1 MKNLNQVLAKGLL
14 ILLLSI
20 SLVSCAS
27 IPELKLHY
35 QLPPASDQ
43 LKGMQVVL
51 AFEDARD
58 IKQILGPGA
67 KKELKNFSGNISFS
81 VARHKEPGFKIG
93 AFQSSGL
100 IREAFKR
107 RLENLGMGLLT
118 EQSAGTPQL
127 LIILREFTLDLV
139 NRRWVVQMSYEARL
153 VKNGKVLA
161 AQTISGQAERYKL
174 LGRREADTAL
184 GEIFTD
190 LINRLDVVRLFQKAR
205 LIGS

>member
-1 MKNLNQVLAKGLL
+1 MKNLNQVLAKGLF
-14 ILLLSI
+14 ILLLAV

-51 AFEDARD
+51 TFDDARD

-67 KKELKNFSGNISFS
+67 KKEFKNFSGNISFS
-81 VARHKEPGFKIG
+81 VARYKESGFKLG
-93 AFQSSGL
+93 AFGFSGL
-100 IREAFKR
+100 MREAFKR
-107 RLENLGMGLLT
+107 RLENLGLGLFV
-118 EQSAGTPQL
+118 EQSPGTPQL

-139 NRRWVVQMSYEARL
+139 NRRWVAQMNYEARL
-153 VKNGKVLA
+153 VKNGEVLA

-174 LGRREADTAL
+174 IGRREADTAL

-190 LINRLDVVRLFQKAR
+190 LINKLDVVRLFEQAR

>member
-1 MKNLNQVLAKGLL
+1 M
-14 ILLLSI
+14 
-20 SLVSCAS
+20 
-27 IPELKLHY
+27 
-35 QLPPASDQ
+35 
-43 LKGMQVVL
+43 
-51 AFEDARD
+51 
-58 IKQILGPGA
+58 
-67 KKELKNFSGNISFS
+67 
-81 VARHKEPGFKIG
+81 
-93 AFQSSGL
+93 
-100 IREAFKR
+100 REAFKR
-107 RLENLGMGLLT
+107 RLENLGLGLLT

-127 LIILREFTLDLV
+127 LIILSEFTLDLV

-190 LINRLDVVRLFQKAR
+190 LINRLDVVRLFQQAR